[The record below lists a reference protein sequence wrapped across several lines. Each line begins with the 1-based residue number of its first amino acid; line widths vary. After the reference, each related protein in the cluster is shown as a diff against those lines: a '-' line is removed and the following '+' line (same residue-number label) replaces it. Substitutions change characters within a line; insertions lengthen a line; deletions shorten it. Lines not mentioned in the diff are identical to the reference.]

1 MLAAGVSLCASL
13 HACALTRPWFDPM
26 KFAPFLDVASLV
38 MRWWQRHTHAAS
50 RLPLTVALV
59 LAGIGM
65 FAVGTGYTLLWRQ
78 HVDEIR
84 IHAARLRNQI
94 DALQTIYLRA
104 NADFLEGFGTAR
116 QASFAWPVARV
127 GAAVA
132 SFQQL
137 EQDYANSPKDAATV
151 RLLREETARWA
162 WQLAEISVNA
172 RLEGQRAS
180 VDSARL
186 LDANRLLEQIVA
198 QLASL
203 REAQTAILHA
213 SSESANRDIEIE
225 GIVLALSA
233 LVACSLLG
241 YAFIA
246 HYREGLAR
254 QRVRVIAEE
263 HERRFQEYFEHHP
276 LPMLIFDVDTLQ
288 IITANR
294 AAAMQYGTTRD
305 DLCVRNMA
313 SLYAQADMAA
323 FRRDLSKMHSTATSS
338 GAAGI
343 CRQRRAD
350 GTPVYVDLSF
360 HFLTYAKRKACF
372 ITAIDV
378 TERKRAELALRLR
391 SRALDA
397 IGNGVLIS
405 RAAEDGEVI
414 EYANPAFE
422 RITGYRL
429 SDMVG
434 NDYASLCRGR
444 SDRELLPQV
453 RAAIAKR
460 SDSTVLLQSR
470 RANGAPFW
478 NQMDM
483 ASVSDERGALAYHI
497 AVVSDL
503 TELIESR
510 DRVVMQAR
518 RDALTDLPN
527 RLTLRELVD
536 QAIKEERGFALL
548 FMDLDRFK
556 DVNDSLGHGAGD
568 RLLRKVAERLSACL
582 GSDSVVTRYGG
593 DEFVAMLGRPH
604 EDGRLA
610 ALLERVTHAFEAP
623 VSLDDTQL
631 RVQMSIGVACYPAD
645 GVDAETLLKHA
656 DLAMYEVKGRGR
668 NGIERFKRNLADAA
682 DQRIALLRR
691 LRDAVDRNAFEL
703 VYQPQ
708 IDVREH
714 RLSGV
719 EALIRWRDPQIGTV
733 SPSTFIPLAEEN
745 GMIEQ
750 MGEWVLHTA
759 CAQAKQWAHIYP
771 QLRMSVNVSPSQLA
785 REDFCDVVRRA
796 LAASQLASPQL
807 ELEITE
813 SALVVPGA
821 LPALRTLNQMG
832 LSIAIDD
839 FGIGYSSLSYLR
851 TFHADRLKID
861 MSFVRGIGVNRTD
874 EAIIR
879 AVLALARN
887 LDFDIVAEGVES
899 ADQLA
904 FLRASGC
911 HLMQGYYFAKPL
923 PAAEIPAYF
932 ASFEAAS
939 PIAYAAAS
947 AVSDR

>member
-1 MLAAGVSLCASL
+1 
-13 HACALTRPWFDPM
+13 M
-26 KFAPFLDVASLV
+26 KFAPFFDLARLA

-65 FAVGTGYTLLWRQ
+65 FAIGTGYTLLWREY
-78 HVDEIR
+78 VDEVR
-84 IHAARLRNQI
+84 IHAARIRNEI
-94 DALQTIYLRA
+94 DTLQNIYLAA

-116 QASFAWPVARV
+116 QASFAWPVQRV
-127 GAAVA
+127 GAAVGC
-132 SFQQL
+132 FRRL
-137 EQDYANSPKDAATV
+137 EKGYANSAQDTATV
-151 RLLREETARWA
+151 HLLREETARWA

-172 RLEGQRAS
+172 RLEGRRAS

-186 LDANRLLEQIVA
+186 LDANRLLDQIVR
-198 QLASL
+198 QLTSL
-203 REAQTAILHA
+203 RDAQTAILHGT
-213 SSESANRDIEIE
+213 SESANRHMEFE

-233 LVACSLLG
+233 LVACSLLS

-254 QRVRVIAEE
+254 QRARLVAEE
-263 HERRFQEYFEHHP
+263 NERRFREYFEHHP
-276 LPMLIFDVDTLQ
+276 LPMLIFDVDTLE

-294 AAAMQYGTTRD
+294 AAATQYGSTRD
-305 DLCVRNMA
+305 DLCKRNMA
-313 SLYAQADMAA
+313 SLYAQADMSA
-323 FRRDLSKMHSTATSS
+323 FRRDLSNIHSAGTSS

-343 CRQRRAD
+343 CRHRQAD
-350 GTPVYVDLSF
+350 GTPIYVDLSY
-360 HFLTYAKRKACF
+360 HFLTYAKRPACF

-405 RAAEDGEVI
+405 RAAGDAEVI

-422 RITGYRL
+422 RITGYAL
-429 SDMVG
+429 SEMIG
-434 NDYASLCRGR
+434 HDYASLCRGR
-444 SDRELLPQV
+444 SERELLPQI
-453 RAAIAKR
+453 RASIAQR

-483 ASVSDERGALAYHI
+483 ASVADERGALAYHI
-497 AVVSDL
+497 TVVSDL
-503 TELIESR
+503 TELIDSR

-527 RLTLRELVD
+527 RLTLRELAD
-536 QAIKEERGFALL
+536 QAIAEQRSFALL

-604 EDGRLA
+604 EEGRLA
-610 ALLERVTHAFEAP
+610 ALLERVAHAFEAP
-623 VSLDDTQL
+623 ISIDDTQL

-645 GVDAETLLKHA
+645 GADAETLLKHA
-656 DLAMYEVKGRGR
+656 DLAMYEVKARGR
-668 NGIERFKRNLADAA
+668 NGIERFKRDLADAA

-691 LRDAVDRNAFEL
+691 LRDAVERNAFEL

-714 RLSGV
+714 RICGV
-719 EALIRWRDPQIGTV
+719 EALIRWRDPVIGAV
-733 SPSTFIPLAEEN
+733 SPTTFIPLAEEN

-750 MGEWVLHTA
+750 LGEWVLRTA
-759 CAQAKQWAHIYP
+759 CAQAKHWARTYP

-785 REDFCDVVRRA
+785 RADFCDVVRRV
-796 LAASQLASPQL
+796 LAASQLASHHL

-813 SALVVPGA
+813 GALVVPGA
-821 LPALRTLNQMG
+821 LPALHTLSQMG

-887 LDFDIVAEGVES
+887 LDFQIVAEGVES

-904 FLRASGC
+904 FLRTSGC

-923 PAAEIPAYF
+923 RAAEIPAYF
-932 ASFEAAS
+932 ARFEATL
-939 PIAYAAAS
+939 PIACAAAS
-947 AVSDR
+947 DADGP

>member
-1 MLAAGVSLCASL
+1 
-13 HACALTRPWFDPM
+13 M
-26 KFAPFLDVASLV
+26 KFASFFDLTGLA

-65 FAVGTGYTLLWRQ
+65 FAVGTGYALLWRG
-78 HVDEIR
+78 HVDQVR
-84 IHAARLRNQI
+84 IHAARMRNEI

-116 QASFAWPVARV
+116 QASFAWPIARV
-127 GAAVA
+127 GAAVG
-132 SFQQL
+132 SFQRL
-137 EQDYANSPKDAATV
+137 EQGYANSPRDAATV
-151 RLLREETARWA
+151 RLLRQETARWA

-172 RLEGQRAS
+172 RLAGGRAS
-180 VDSARL
+180 VDSGRL
-186 LDANRLLEQIVA
+186 LDANRLLDQIVG
-198 QLASL
+198 QLTRL

-213 SSESANRDIEIE
+213 SSESTTQHMEIE

-254 QRVRVIAEE
+254 QRARVIAEE
-263 HERRFQEYFEHHP
+263 HERRFREYFEHHP
-276 LPMLIFDVDTLQ
+276 LPMVIFDVETLQ
-288 IITANR
+288 IITVNR
-294 AAAMQYGTTRD
+294 AAATQYGTTRD
-305 DLCVRNMA
+305 ELCTRNMA
-313 SLYAQADMAA
+313 SLYAQADISA
-323 FRRDLSKMHSTATSS
+323 FRRDLGKIHSARTSS

-343 CRQRRAD
+343 CRHRRAD

-360 HFLTYAKRKACF
+360 HFLTYAKREACF

-422 RITGYRL
+422 RITGYAL
-429 SDMVG
+429 SEMIG
-434 NDYASLCRGR
+434 HDYASLCRGR
-444 SDRELLPQV
+444 SERELLPQV

-470 RANGAPFW
+470 RANGTPFW
-478 NQMDM
+478 NQMDL

-527 RLTLRELVD
+527 RLTLRELAD
-536 QAIKEERGFALL
+536 QAIKEEREFALL

-604 EDGRLA
+604 EEGRLA

-623 VSLDDTQL
+623 VSIDDTQL

-645 GVDAETLLKHA
+645 GADAETLLKYA
-656 DLAMYEVKGRGR
+656 DLAMYEVKGKGR

-691 LRDAVDRNAFEL
+691 LRDAVERNAFEL

-708 IDVREH
+708 IDVREQ
-714 RLSGV
+714 RLCGV
-719 EALIRWRDPQIGTV
+719 EALIRWRDPVIGAV
-733 SPSTFIPLAEEN
+733 SPATFIPLAEEN

-759 CAQAKQWAHIYP
+759 CAQAKQWAHVYP
-771 QLRMSVNVSPSQLA
+771 QLRVSVNVSPNQLA
-785 REDFCDVVRRA
+785 RADFCDVVQRA
-796 LAASQLASPQL
+796 LAASQLASHHL

-821 LPALRTLNQMG
+821 LPALHTLNQMG

-879 AVLALARN
+879 AVLALGRN

-904 FLRASGC
+904 FLRKSGC

-932 ASFEAAS
+932 ARFEAAS
-939 PIAYAAAS
+939 AIAYAAAS
-947 AVSDR
+947 GIGGR